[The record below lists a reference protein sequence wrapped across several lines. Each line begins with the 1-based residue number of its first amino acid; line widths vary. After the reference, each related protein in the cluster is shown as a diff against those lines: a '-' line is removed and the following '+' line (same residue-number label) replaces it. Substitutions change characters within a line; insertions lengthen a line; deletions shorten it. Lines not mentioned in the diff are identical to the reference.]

1 MRACRLRPSPDQL
14 FVSIS
19 STPFESGGTIR
30 NDHALCPSSGGLHP
44 VPPVNPP
51 ADALPS
57 VPLASTGYLAAE
69 GFEAEVE
76 RELANAGRT
85 VDWRVGRLL
94 FAPGTAVACA
104 WTTNIWLDPLRIP
117 IRSIGDGARRLRDI
131 QRNWAL
137 YSADHHRR
145 AALIVERLP
154 KVSAKPL
161 HFPAPA
167 PSSPLGS
174 WTLIDQGT
182 LVAAARCSSPFPN
195 GIVQFVEDRTGPPN
209 RAYLK
214 LWEALTRLGHYPK
227 PGERC
232 LDLGA
237 SPGGWTWVLAGL
249 GADVISVDK
258 APLASPI
265 AALPNVRTIE
275 TSAFALSPKDVGA
288 VDWLFSDVICYPER
302 LYRLVTAWI
311 DAGACRRIVAT
322 IKFQGATDF
331 DMQGRFA
338 AIPGAV
344 LQHLT
349 QNKHELT
356 FFWRAQN

>member
-1 MRACRLRPSPDQL
+1 MGNGHSLHPS
-14 FVSIS
+14 
-19 STPFESGGTIR
+19 R
-30 NDHALCPSSGGLHP
+30 GGLHP
-44 VPPVNPP
+44 LPSVNTSTADVPPV
-51 ADALPS
+51 A
-57 VPLASTGYLAAE
+57 LASTGYLAAE

-76 RELANAGRT
+76 RELADAGRA
-85 VDWRVGRLL
+85 VEMRVGRLL
-94 FAPGTAVACA
+94 FAPGAPVACA
-104 WTTNIWLDPLRIP
+104 WAANVWHDPLRIS
-117 IRSIGDGARRLRDI
+117 IRSIGDAAQRLRDI

-137 YSADHHRR
+137 YSVDHHRR

-154 KVSAKPL
+154 KVSSKPVR
-161 HFPAPA
+161 FPAPA
-167 PSSPLGS
+167 PTAPLGS
-174 WTLIDQGT
+174 WTLIDHDT
-182 LVAAARCSSPFPN
+182 IVAAAHCNSPFPN
-195 GIVQFVEDRTGPPN
+195 GVVQFVEDRTGPPN

-214 LWEALTRLGHYPK
+214 LWEALTRWRQYPK

-258 APLASPI
+258 APLAEPI

-275 TSAFALSPKDVGA
+275 ASAFALSPKEIGA

-302 LYRLVTAWI
+302 LYRLVTTWI
-311 DAGACRRIVAT
+311 EANACRRIVAT

-331 DMQGRFA
+331 DAQRRFA
-338 AIPGAV
+338 AIPGAT
-344 LQHLT
+344 LAHLN

-356 FFWRAQN
+356 FFWQAQD